1 MKQFIALLVG
11 FIALIPVVVDAAN
24 PFSSNV
30 IELTPKNWKQ
40 EVVDSPHAVFVNIC
54 RVG

>member
-1 MKQFIALLVG
+1 MMTAGKRLLLLGTLFV
-11 FIALIPVVVDAAN
+11 AHASN

-30 IELTPKNWKQ
+30 IELTPKNWRT
-40 EVVDSPHAVFVNIC
+40 EVEETGQAVFVNIC